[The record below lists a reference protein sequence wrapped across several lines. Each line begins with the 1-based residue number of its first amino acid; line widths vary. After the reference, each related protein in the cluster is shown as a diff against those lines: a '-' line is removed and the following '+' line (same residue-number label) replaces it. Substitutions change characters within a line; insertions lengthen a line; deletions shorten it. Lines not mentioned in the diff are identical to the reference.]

1 MRNRLLPLGYRT
13 ENGIIVIDDKEAE
26 IVKSIFN
33 DYCSGKSLKTLA
45 NTLNERNAS
54 FKENSVSWNKGR
66 IHHILVDR
74 RYIGEKSFPII
85 IDVTVFDKA
94 NGLKDNKRVQKRP
107 ITAEAECLKDKVFC
121 DKCGAKYIRI
131 IDSDKKERWVCSAG
145 CKIGR
150 RPTDEK
156 LTSALNAIITKV
168 FNRPE
173 LLIQPMENTGYK
185 RTTEIMRLTNEIA
198 RMNEQ
203 TAPSFKTGKT
213 LLFQI
218 AASKFSA
225 CKEDKS
231 VYTDY
236 VAEQV
241 RDTVKRGCVD
251 VEFIENAIYKVLVT
265 GKNEYA
271 IMFVNGA
278 IVTNKE
284 ETSGASETCNE
295 DRCESVVV

>member
-13 ENGIIVIDDKEAE
+13 ENGIIVIDEKEAE

-54 FKENSVSWNKGR
+54 FKENGVLWNKGR

-74 RYIGEKSFPII
+74 HYIGEKSFPII
-85 IDVTVFDKA
+85 IDVTISEKA
-94 NGLKDNKRVQKRP
+94 NGLKDDKRVQKRP

-156 LTSALNAIITKV
+156 LTSAVNAIVKKCSTIPNCLYNLWK
-168 FNRPE
+168 
-173 LLIQPMENTGYK
+173 M
-185 RTTEIMRLTNEIA
+185 
-198 RMNEQ
+198 
-203 TAPSFKTGKT
+203 
-213 LLFQI
+213 
-218 AASKFSA
+218 
-225 CKEDKS
+225 
-231 VYTDY
+231 
-236 VAEQV
+236 
-241 RDTVKRGCVD
+241 RDT
-251 VEFIENAIYKVLVT
+251 NARRKSC
-265 GKNEYA
+265 A
-271 IMFVNGA
+271 
-278 IVTNKE
+278 
-284 ETSGASETCNE
+284 
-295 DRCESVVV
+295 